1 MRGNFEQTHNFLHYR
16 YLITLFLT
24 FEMLPFPQYNSTTKN
39 LLGMLL
45 NMYNYPNLLGKG
57 SKFVK
62 HKEQQIFGYKLY
74 GHSINI

>member
-1 MRGNFEQTHNFLHYR
+1 
-16 YLITLFLT
+16 
-24 FEMLPFPQYNSTTKN
+24 
-39 LLGMLL
+39 MLL